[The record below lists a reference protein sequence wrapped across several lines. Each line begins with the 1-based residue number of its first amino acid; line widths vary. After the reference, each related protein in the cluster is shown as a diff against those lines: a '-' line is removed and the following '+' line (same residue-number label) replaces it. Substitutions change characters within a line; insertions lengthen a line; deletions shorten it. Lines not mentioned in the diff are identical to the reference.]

1 MLKLNEHYRIEND
14 ANNFILKYEKATG
27 KINKTTG
34 KEEVSTNEWYYPKMS
49 MAIDKFLNQELK
61 KPESIIE
68 LNDAIKELTS
78 VINNLN

>member
-1 MLKLNEHYRIEND
+1 MIQLNQFYRIEND
-14 ANNFILKYEKATG
+14 ANNFILKYEKPTG
-27 KINKTTG
+27 KISKKTG

-68 LNDAIKELTS
+68 MNDAIKELTR